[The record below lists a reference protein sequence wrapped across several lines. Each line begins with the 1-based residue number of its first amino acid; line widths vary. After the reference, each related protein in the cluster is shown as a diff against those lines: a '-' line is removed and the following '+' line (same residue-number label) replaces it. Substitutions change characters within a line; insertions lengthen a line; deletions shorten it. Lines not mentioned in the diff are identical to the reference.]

1 MKNLRIPIRQ
11 RTKLWLGQTEQLY
24 PLYLK
29 WRNPKKRFPCRNT
42 FLTIEGFPRSA
53 NTFSLYLARE
63 VFPGKLISSHIHNI
77 ASIKSGL
84 RLEVPCIVLIR
95 DGIESVVSLA
105 QKDGVQPEEAH
116 VLAGYLTEWL
126 QMYNF
131 VNERIENLTV
141 VNFRQLVEMPQ
152 RFISLMAN
160 LKGESITLEAASKMV
175 VAALSKM
182 EAKED
187 TKAKQ
192 GSSLPRKERD
202 MKKAA
207 YIEVIESLEASQ
219 AARYLF
225 ESLSKKAIN
234 LKDVG

>member
-1 MKNLRIPIRQ
+1 
-11 RTKLWLGQTEQLY
+11 
-24 PLYLK
+24 
-29 WRNPKKRFPCRNT
+29 
-42 FLTIEGFPRSA
+42 
-53 NTFSLYLARE
+53 
-63 VFPGKLISSHIHNI
+63 
-77 ASIKSGL
+77 
-84 RLEVPCIVLIR
+84 
-95 DGIESVVSLA
+95 
-105 QKDGVQPEEAH
+105 
-116 VLAGYLTEWL
+116 
-126 QMYNF
+126 MYNF

-141 VNFRQLVEMPQ
+141 VNFRQLVEMPE